1 MIVSVFNHFK
11 ILLSDRSIPFDVTF
25 FSILLILLPIV
36 LITGPALPDIF
47 LSLIATYF
55 LVKSIW
61 KKKWKY
67 YNNKIVYG
75 FLIFSFFGIIRSFL
89 SDMPF
94 DSLMNEGSLFYFRY
108 IFFGM
113 GVWYLLDNNPHIST
127 CLMYVSII
135 SILVVSAD
143 ALFQYFNGLNLLGN
157 SKPNPHRLTGLF
169 GHEPIVGRYIAY
181 LSLFTFALIYQNFK
195 RSKKIIIFSVSFLV
209 VTEIVVF
216 LSGERAPFFYLILFS
231 VFLFIFNPNYRVYR
245 LLGLLVSIS
254 IIYGIF
260 FINSNAKTRV
270 IDLTIKQLNQT
281 QFPFLPYSDHHE
293 EHYISGL
300 KMFVDKPLFGIGT
313 NLFRNKCEY
322 KIYIYKDRSCN
333 THPHHYYIQTL
344 AELGIFGFSFILIF
358 FLYLSFNLLKQFFYY
373 MRSNTHKKIPFEYL
387 QFHILLFIFWWPI
400 IPHMS
405 LYNNWN
411 NVLMM
416 LPLGYFMKYLYENRI
431 NGNTS

>member
-1 MIVSVFNHFK
+1 M
-11 ILLSDRSIPFDVTF
+11 
-25 FSILLILLPIV
+25 PI
-36 LITGPALPDIF
+36 
-47 LSLIATYF
+47 
-55 LVKSIW
+55 
-61 KKKWKY
+61 
-67 YNNKIVYG
+67 
-75 FLIFSFFGIIRSFL
+75 
-89 SDMPF
+89 

-135 SILVVSAD
+135 SILAVSAD

-216 LSGERAPFFYLILFS
+216 LSGERAPLFYLILFS

-245 LLGLLVSIS
+245 LLGLLVSIF

-281 QFPFLPYSDHHE
+281 HFPFLPYSDHHE

-300 KMFVDKPLFGIGT
+300 KMFIDKPLFGIGT

-322 KIYIYKDRSCN
+322 KIYIHKERSCN

-373 MRSNTHKKIPFEYL
+373 IRSNTHKKIPFEYL

-416 LPLGYFMKYLYENRI
+416 LPLGYFMKYLYESRI